1 MIQAAGELL
10 RVQSVH
16 LVLIAVGQGANL
28 VGKLVELLLG
38 AVDPDHL
45 VRLCKS
51 YHLVNPLD
59 NVRVL
64 G

>member
-28 VGKLVELLLG
+28 VGQLGELLLG
-38 AVDPDHL
+38 AVDPYDL
-45 VRLCKS
+45 IRLGKS
-51 YHLVNPLD
+51 YHLVYPLD